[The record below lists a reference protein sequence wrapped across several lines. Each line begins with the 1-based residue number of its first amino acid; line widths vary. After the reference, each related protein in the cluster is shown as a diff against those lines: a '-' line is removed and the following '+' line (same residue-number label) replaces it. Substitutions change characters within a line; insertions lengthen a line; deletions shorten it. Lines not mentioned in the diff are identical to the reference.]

1 MKKHIVSHIAI
12 YILSAVMIFFGYYHL
27 KNPKAMMEYAYIP
40 TNLPNPILLVR
51 IVGVAFILAAI
62 SFIFNKYV
70 KITAYLLALMLLI
83 FAFVFH
89 REIYMNASADD
100 VKINALINMLKDT
113 ALAAFALHIAG
124 SADSHGMKF

>member
-12 YILSAVMIFFGYYHL
+12 YLLSVVMIIFGIYHF
-27 KNPKAMMEYAYIP
+27 KNPKALMEYVPSNI
-40 TNLPNPILLVR
+40 PNPILGVK
-51 IVGVAFILAAI
+51 IVGAVFILAAV

-70 KITAYLLALMLLI
+70 KITAYLLALMLFI
-83 FAFVFH
+83 FAFFIH
-89 REIYMNASADD
+89 GEIYMNAGSEE
-100 VKINALINMLKDT
+100 VKVNALINILKDP

>member
-12 YILSAVMIFFGYYHL
+12 YILSVVMIFFGIYHL
-27 KNPKAMMEYAYIP
+27 KYTEDMMKYAYIP
-40 TNLPNPILLVR
+40 TNLPNPLLLVR
-51 IVGVAFILAAI
+51 IVGIVFILAAL

-70 KITAYLLALMLLI
+70 KIAAYLLAAMLLS
-83 FAFVFH
+83 FAFIFH
-89 REIYMNASADD
+89 LDIYRNAGTDELK
-100 VKINALINMLKDT
+100 VNALINILKDT

>member
-12 YILSAVMIFFGYYHL
+12 YILSVVMIFFGVYHL
-27 KNPKAMMEYAYIP
+27 KYPEDMMKYAYIP
-40 TNLPNPILLVR
+40 TNLPNPLLLVR
-51 IVGVAFILAAI
+51 IVGIVFILAAL

-70 KITAYLLALMLLI
+70 KIAAYLLAAMLLS
-83 FAFVFH
+83 FAFIFH
-89 REIYMNASADD
+89 LDIYRNAGTDELK
-100 VKINALINMLKDT
+100 VNALINILKDT

>member
-1 MKKHIVSHIAI
+1 MKRHIVSHIAI
-12 YILSAVMIFFGYYHL
+12 YILSAIMIFFGYYHL

-40 TNLPNPILLVR
+40 TNMPNPFLWVR
-51 IVGVAFILAAI
+51 IVGVVFILAAI

-89 REIYMNASADD
+89 REIYMHASADD
-100 VKINALINMLKDT
+100 ARVNALINILKDT

-124 SADSHGMKF
+124 SADSHGIKF

>member
-12 YILSAVMIFFGYYHL
+12 YILSVVMIIFGIYHF
-27 KNPKAMMEYAYIP
+27 KNPRAMMEYVPA
-40 TNLPNPILLVR
+40 NLPNPILWVKV
-51 IVGVAFILAAI
+51 VGAAFILAAV

-70 KITAYLLALMLLI
+70 KIAAYLLALMLFI
-83 FAFVFH
+83 FAFFIH
-89 REIYMNASADD
+89 GEIYTNAGTEE
-100 VKINALINMLKDT
+100 VKVNALINILKDT